1 MKVIKLNSS
10 NKLTEE
16 EIVNIRGGINS
27 SLVSETECTCDCW
40 FSNENTS
47 PPKKKVE
54 SIQGE

>member
-1 MKVIKLNSS
+1 MKVIKINAS
-10 NKLTEE
+10 NILTEE
-16 EIVNIRGGINS
+16 EIVNIRGGVNS

-54 SIQGE
+54 